1 MSTKMTPAENLLRHL
16 YNTLK
21 EYDAANNE
29 FRRNPS
35 DKTFSD
41 YEKKERK
48 LMIIEQKVRDYLIE
62 HNIKI
67 NLDAHDEED

>member
-16 YNTLK
+16 YWTLK

-62 HNIKI
+62 HNIEINIDKI
-67 NLDAHDEED
+67 NEED

>member
-1 MSTKMTPAENLLRHL
+1 MTRAENLLRHL

-21 EYDAANNE
+21 EYDSANNE

-41 YEKKERK
+41 YEKKERN
-48 LMIIEQKVRDYLIE
+48 LMITEQKVRDYLIE
-62 HNIKI
+62 HNIEIKSDK
-67 NLDAHDEED
+67 LHEED

>member
-35 DKTFSD
+35 DKTFSE

-48 LMIIEQKVRDYLIE
+48 LMIIEQRVRDYLIE
-62 HNIKI
+62 HNIEI

>member
-16 YNTLK
+16 YNALK

-48 LMIIEQKVRDYLIE
+48 LMIIEQRVREYLIE
-62 HNIKI
+62 HNIEI
-67 NLDAHDEED
+67 NLDIIDEKD

>member
-1 MSTKMTPAENLLRHL
+1 MTPAENLLKRL
-16 YNTLK
+16 YSTLK

-48 LMIIEQKVRDYLIE
+48 LMVIEQKVRDYLIE
-62 HNIKI
+62 HNIEIKSDK
-67 NLDAHDEED
+67 LHEED

>member
-1 MSTKMTPAENLLRHL
+1 MTPAENLLKHL

-48 LMIIEQKVRDYLIE
+48 LMIIEQRVRDYLIE
-62 HNIKI
+62 HNIEIKSDK
-67 NLDAHDEED
+67 LYEED

>member
-1 MSTKMTPAENLLRHL
+1 MSTKMTPADNLLRHL

-62 HNIKI
+62 HNIEI
-67 NLDAHDEED
+67 NLDTHDKED

>member
-1 MSTKMTPAENLLRHL
+1 MTPAENLLKHL

-48 LMIIEQKVRDYLIE
+48 LMIIEQRVGDYLIE
-62 HNIKI
+62 HNIEIKSDK
-67 NLDAHDEED
+67 LHEED